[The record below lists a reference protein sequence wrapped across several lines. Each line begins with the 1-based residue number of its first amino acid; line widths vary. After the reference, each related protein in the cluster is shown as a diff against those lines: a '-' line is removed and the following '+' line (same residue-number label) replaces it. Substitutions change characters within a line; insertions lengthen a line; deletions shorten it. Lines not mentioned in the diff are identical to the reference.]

1 MSVRRSMVFAVAA
14 ALVLAA
20 VAAAAG
26 RGVSFASPDA
36 DVPTLFEPAAPADGA
51 PIGDPDAVRA
61 RPVALKRELLA
72 DAAAG
77 ARIRLNL
84 FDDVAVTVRRDRV
97 EPNADGGFTWYGTL
111 ADRPT
116 GEVIFAT
123 SGDATVGNVYL
134 GPGELYQVRHTT
146 AGVAVVQEIDQSRF
160 PEEAPPIVI
169 GAAELA
175 AAAEGRARGDR
186 AEAPQGLDAEDC
198 NRIDVMVVY
207 DAAARTAAG
216 GADAMLAEIY
226 LGVAETNQAYANS
239 AVNQRVG
246 LVHAT
251 EVAVA
256 VGASATTALGNI
268 KADAGVQTL
277 RDTYGA
283 DLVSYWV
290 GALPGACGIAYKM
303 NTVSPAFAAFGY
315 SVVDRGCATGYYSFG
330 HEMGHNMGLGHDW
343 YVDAAT
349 TPYTYAHGYVYVPG
363 KWRTIMAYNNLCQAQ
378 TPAVNCT
385 RLPYFSNPGVS
396 IGGVPAG
403 VAAGTSTACTTS
415 NLNNPACDADNHLVL
430 NNTACTVAAFRA
442 TSPGRND
449 VWMKDTWLDTGKEP
463 DPATAGQA
471 MWMSPYIWVRTADDP
486 GLFHQH
492 EHQNPE
498 SAWTN
503 HVFVKLHNGG
513 AGAASG
519 RLHLYYAKASS
530 GLAWPANWTEFAD
543 IPVTIN
549 GDSSTVATAP
559 WKTDA
564 AQTGHFCLLARWV
577 SNADPMTAAETADVN
592 LNTRANNN
600 IAWRN
605 VNIVNLVSPDQLSQ
619 SVQMIVRN
627 IERETAEVGLVF
639 TLPTVGQGLPFVR
652 GGRITVRLGER
663 LMRAWEAGGRKG
675 FGVEPI
681 GEGELIVYSPRGA
694 RLEGLRMGP
703 GEEDVVDVR
712 FEAAPEQV
720 GATPQTF
727 AFEIAQ
733 TVNGAQAPVGGVAY
747 QIELAPPAS
756 ELGYVSGV
764 VFHDR
769 DGDGIRDEAREPG
782 LPEREVVF
790 TDTRGRS
797 RAVRTDGFG
806 LYTVELAPDT
816 YTVTQSLLDGW
827 VQTTPATAAISLDV
841 GAGQSIWDVDFG
853 TREKAAGPT
862 VVPAGR
868 LVNLSTRGLV
878 GAGDG
883 ALIGGFIVRDQPA
896 TVVVRAIG
904 PDLARHGVP
913 GVLADPTLDIQSGPS
928 VIATNDNW
936 ADGPAADRLRALG
949 LAPANGREAAVVLTL
964 APGAYTAI
972 VRGAKA
978 TTGIGLV
985 EVFLVDPPAVDAGP
999 AGGPVAAPA
1008 DRGGVAVRPR
1018 PAAVPGR

>member
-1 MSVRRSMVFAVAA
+1 MSIRRTVFFGMCAA
-14 ALVLAA
+14 FVLAA

-36 DVPTLFEPAAPADGA
+36 AIPELFEPAAAADGA
-51 PIGDPDAVRA
+51 PVGAPDAVRA
-61 RPVALKRELLA
+61 RPVALNRDLLA
-72 DAAAG
+72 DGAAG
-77 ARIRLNL
+77 AQIRLNL

-97 EPNADGGFTWYGTL
+97 EPNAGGGFTWYGSL
-111 ADRPT
+111 ADRPA

-123 SGDATVGNVYL
+123 AGDATVGNVYL
-134 GPGELYQVRHTT
+134 GSGELYQVRHTA

-160 PEEAPPIVI
+160 PEEAPPIEI
-169 GAAELA
+169 GPAELA
-175 AAAEGRARGDR
+175 AAAEGRVRGDR
-186 AEAPQGLDAEDC
+186 ADAPQGLDAEDC

-246 LVHAT
+246 LVHVA

-256 VGASATTALGNI
+256 VGTSATGALGNI
-268 KADAGVQTL
+268 KADAGVQAL

-290 GALPGACGIAYKM
+290 GSLPGACGIAYKM
-303 NTVSPAFAAFGY
+303 NTVSSAFAAFGY
-315 SVVDRGCATGYYSFG
+315 SVVDRTCATGYYSFG

-343 YVDAAT
+343 YVDAGT
-349 TPYTYAHGYVYVPG
+349 TPYTYAHGHVSVPG
-363 KWRTIMAYNNLCQAQ
+363 KWRTIMAYNSLCQAQ

-396 IGGVPAG
+396 IGGVSTG
-403 VAAGTSTACTTS
+403 VAAGTSTACTTG
-415 NLNNPACDADNHLVL
+415 NLNNPACDADDHLTL

-486 GLFHQH
+486 GLVHQH

-519 RLHLYYAKASS
+519 RLHLYYAQASS

-543 IPVTIN
+543 IPVTVN

-559 WKTDA
+559 WKTTA

-577 SNADPMTAAETADVN
+577 STADPMAAAETADVN
-592 LNTRANNN
+592 QNTRANNN

-605 VNIVNLVSPDQLSQ
+605 VNIVNLVSPDQLAQ

-627 IERETAEVGLVF
+627 IERESAEVGLVF

-652 GGRITVRLGER
+652 GGRVTVRLGER

-681 GEGELIVYSPRGA
+681 GDGELMVYSPRGA
-694 RLEGLRMGP
+694 RLEGLEMGP

-712 FEAAPEQV
+712 FEASPEQV
-720 GATPQTF
+720 GTTRQAF

-733 TVNGAQAPVGGVAY
+733 TVNGMPAPVGGVAY
-747 QIELAPPAS
+747 QIEVAPPAS
-756 ELGYVSGV
+756 ELGQVSGV

-769 DGDGIRDEAREPG
+769 DGDGVRDEEREPG
-782 LPEREVVF
+782 LAEREVVF
-790 TDTRGRS
+790 TDARGRS
-797 RAVRTDGFG
+797 RAVRSDAFG
-806 LYTVELAPDT
+806 LYAIALAPDA
-816 YTVTQSLLDGW
+816 YTVTQSLPDGW
-827 VQTTPATAAISLDV
+827 TQTTPATAAVSLDV
-841 GAGQSIWDVDFG
+841 GAGQAVWDVDFG
-853 TREKAAGPT
+853 SVEKAAGPAVT
-862 VVPAGR
+862 PGGR
-868 LVNLSTRGLV
+868 LVNLSTRGMV
-878 GAGDG
+878 GTGD
-883 ALIGGFIVRDQPA
+883 AVLIGGFVVRDRPA

-904 PDLARHGVP
+904 PSLAAHGVS
-913 GVLADPTLDIQSGPS
+913 GALANPTLDIYSGQT
-928 VIATNDNW
+928 VIAANDDW
-936 ADGPAADRLRALG
+936 ASDAAADRLRALG
-949 LAPANGREAAVVLTL
+949 LAPASGRESATVLTL

-972 VRGAKA
+972 VRGARA

-985 EVFLVDPPAVDAGP
+985 EVFVVDTPAADAGP
-999 AGGPVAAPA
+999 AGAPAAPA
-1008 DRGGVAVRPR
+1008 DQGGVATKPR
-1018 PAAVPGR
+1018 PAAAPGR